1 MRPRWGVC
9 VLLLFWQIITCIYKH
24 ARRTAPQPR
33 ATPEASDFA
42 DFPPD
47 MWALVAVHSDGLVD
61 VAADERVQGGASG
74 GEGVSGHP
82 LLNHGS

>member
-1 MRPRWGVC
+1 
-9 VLLLFWQIITCIYKH
+9 
-24 ARRTAPQPR
+24 
-33 ATPEASDFA
+33 
-42 DFPPD
+42 